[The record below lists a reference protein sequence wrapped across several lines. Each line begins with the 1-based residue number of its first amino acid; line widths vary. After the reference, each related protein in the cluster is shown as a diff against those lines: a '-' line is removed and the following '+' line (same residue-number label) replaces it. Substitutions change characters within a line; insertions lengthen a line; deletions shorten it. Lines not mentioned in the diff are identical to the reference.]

1 VAKSYVLDTS
11 AVFAFTQ
18 AEEGSDVIEDIL
30 TLADKEKCTEILE
43 LPYKL
48 RKS

>member
-1 VAKSYVLDTS
+1 MQYFFDTS
-11 AVFAFTQ
+11 AVVKIYHE
-18 AEEGSDVIEDIL
+18 EEGSDVIEDIL